1 MPRLQGLRK
10 HLERKPPRQRERY
23 PKHRAKSKKGVGRVA
38 IAFSYRHPCDLRALP
53 NGGTLHRRDW
63 TRVQKMKHRDEGDWL
78 KLEQLAEHGWETNR
92 A

>member
-1 MPRLQGLRK
+1 
-10 HLERKPPRQRERY
+10 
-23 PKHRAKSKKGVGRVA
+23 VA

-53 NGGTLHRRDW
+53 DGGTLHRRDW

-78 KLEQLAEHGWETNR
+78 KLEQLAEHGWETNH